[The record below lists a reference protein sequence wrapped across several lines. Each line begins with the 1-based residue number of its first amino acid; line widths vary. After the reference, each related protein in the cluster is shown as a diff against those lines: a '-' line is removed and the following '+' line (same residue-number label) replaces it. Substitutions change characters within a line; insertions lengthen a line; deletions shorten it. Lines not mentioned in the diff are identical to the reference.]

1 VSAAIRR
8 AISSQS
14 AVLASVFA
22 MYFPTRQ
29 NKSLKR
35 QDAASGCSATF
46 NFVTV

>member
-1 VSAAIRR
+1 
-8 AISSQS
+8 
-14 AVLASVFA
+14 

-29 NKSLKR
+29 NKSLER